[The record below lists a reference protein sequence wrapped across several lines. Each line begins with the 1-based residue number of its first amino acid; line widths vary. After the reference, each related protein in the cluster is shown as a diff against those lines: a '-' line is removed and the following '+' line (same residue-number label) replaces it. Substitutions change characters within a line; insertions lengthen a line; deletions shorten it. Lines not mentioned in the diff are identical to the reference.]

1 MRNNMGRWDRIIRAG
16 VALVGIAVA
25 IGVGATS
32 AAGIVALVL
41 AGVMAATAA
50 VGFCPLYRL
59 FGVSSCPV
67 DAPR

>member
-32 AAGIVALVL
+32 AGGIVALVL

-50 VGFCPLYRL
+50 VGFCPLYRV
-59 FGVSSCPV
+59 FGISSCPV